1 MDQTSI
7 PLPKITWHQVSYLG
21 RAIKIVWESGRRWT
35 FSLWM
40 LSILQSVLPV
50 LRLYVMKLLL
60 DAISQGYAD
69 KTLTNFKTVIPL
81 IVAMGAINISGAL
94 MSGASRLVNE
104 LQSQRVSD
112 YMFEI
117 MHDQAAAVDLEY
129 YENAE
134 YYDILERARSEG
146 SNVPLKLSN
155 RIKGVLSDAIQLI
168 TMGGVLL
175 FFDWKIF
182 ALLVLP
188 IIPRIGIRFYL
199 IDELQRWIERRTAT
213 QRKASY
219 YNSLLTSDSH
229 AKELRLFDLGDL
241 FKTRFRRTR
250 QHLLKEKFELA
261 KRRTVAEFSTTILSV
276 IAMWGAYAFI
286 AYQTVTGVITVGD
299 LVLYNQSFRKAYSS
313 IWSLLQGAVGLY
325 EDMQFLGY
333 LFEFLD
339 FEPKIV
345 DPPDP
350 KLVPRPM
357 QTGIEFKHVDFA
369 YPGSTRQAIK
379 DVSLK
384 IQPGEVIALVGENGS
399 GKTTLTKLLCR
410 LYDPDAGQITLD
422 GIDLRDLSVRDLRS
436 EISVIFQDYSKYQM
450 TARENIWLGNVTR
463 SPDDVAIEH
472 AAQRAGADEVI
483 RTLPEQYDNMLGKRF
498 EGGEELSIGQWQK
511 VSIARAFLRNSQLI
525 VLDEPTSALDPKA
538 EYEVFRKFRELLE
551 DQAAVLVTHRLSTVK
566 MADCIYVLEQGRIV
580 ESGPHDALIALDG
593 VYAQLFETQAQNYR

>member
-1 MDQTSI
+1 
-7 PLPKITWHQVSYLG
+7 
-21 RAIKIVWESGRRWT
+21 
-35 FSLWM
+35 
-40 LSILQSVLPV
+40 
-50 LRLYVMKLLL
+50 
-60 DAISQGYAD
+60 
-69 KTLTNFKTVIPL
+69 
-81 IVAMGAINISGAL
+81 
-94 MSGASRLVNE
+94 
-104 LQSQRVSD
+104 
-112 YMFEI
+112 MFEI

-129 YENAE
+129 YENSE
-134 YYDILERARSEG
+134 YYDILERARGEG
-146 SNVPLKLSN
+146 SGVPLRLSN
-155 RIKGVLSDAIQLI
+155 RIKNIASDAIQLL

-188 IIPRIGIRFYL
+188 IVPRIGIRFYFV
-199 IDELQRWIERRTAT
+199 DELQRWIERRTAT

-219 YNSLLTSDSH
+219 YNNLLTNDAH

-241 FKTRFRRTR
+241 FKDRFRTIR

-261 KRRTVAEFSTTILSV
+261 KRRTIAEFSTTILSV

-286 AYQTVTGVITVGD
+286 AYQTVLGIITVGD
-299 LVLYNQSFRKAYSS
+299 LVLYNQSFRKAYDS
-313 IWSLLQGAVGLY
+313 IWSLLQGVAGLY
-325 EDMQFLGY
+325 EDMQFLSY

-345 DPPDP
+345 DPPNP
-350 KLVPRPM
+350 LPVPRPM
-357 QTGIEFKHVDFA
+357 RMGIEFKNVDFA
-369 YPGSTRQAIK
+369 YPGSARQAIK
-379 DVSLK
+379 NVSLR

-410 LYDPDAGQITLD
+410 LYDPDAGQITID
-422 GIDLRDLSVRDLRS
+422 GIDLRQVAVRDLRS
-436 EISVIFQDYSKYQM
+436 EISVIFQDYAKYQM
-450 TARENIWLGNVTR
+450 TARENIWLGNISQPLEAST
-463 SPDDVAIEH
+463 IEQ
-472 AAQRAGADEVI
+472 AAKRAGADEVI
-483 RTLPEQYDNMLGKRF
+483 RTLPQQYDNLLGKRF

-511 VSIARAFLRNSQLI
+511 VSIARAFLRDSQLI

-566 MADCIYVLEQGRIV
+566 MADCIYVLENGRIV